1 MNRTQKFALNS
12 VTSMISQ
19 IVVMVAGMI
28 TPRLMISAYG
38 SEINGL
44 VSSLNQFISY
54 ITLVEAGIGGAAIY
68 SLYKPLTEEDRGKIS
83 SIVVAAR
90 NSYRQAGYLFSCG
103 ILALAV
109 IYGLLSAS
117 ETLSFSTIFVLT
129 LLLGVNGCTD
139 FFFVSGD
146 RVLLN
151 ADQRNYVISIV
162 GIVNTVLRTLIIC
175 LLAIG
180 KVDVVLLYACV
191 TVTAVIKV
199 ALISLYSQ
207 KNYPYIDKT
216 AVPDKSSMN
225 KRWDVIYQQILGM
238 IQAGAPTV
246 LATVLLNLVTVS
258 VYSVYN
264 MVITGINGVLGVFI
278 SGLPAGFGDL
288 IARGEK
294 ANLKKTVGEFEV
306 AYYYILSVTYG
317 LTFVLMMPFVSI
329 YTAGLTDA
337 NYIYPA
343 LGFVIVLNGLL
354 YNIKTPQ
361 SMLIISAG
369 MYKET
374 RWRVTAQG
382 LIIIVA
388 GVALG
393 LKWGMVGIM
402 IASCLSNLYRT
413 VDLLFFTPKYI
424 TQASVGKT
432 VLRML
437 AVFVN
442 IALIALPS
450 FILDYSVESF
460 GDWVVLAVVYGVY
473 SIIIVTA
480 TTFAFDKNSFLSVA
494 RRVLSIVARRK
505 KS

>member
-19 IVVMVAGMI
+19 VIVMIAGMI
-28 TPRLMISAYG
+28 TPRLMIATYG

-68 SLYKPLTEEDRGKIS
+68 SLYKPLAEDDRGKTS

-90 NSYRQAGYLFSCG
+90 NSYRQAGYLFSGG
-103 ILALAV
+103 IFALAV
-109 IYGLLSAS
+109 IYGLLSCS
-117 ETLSFSTIFVLT
+117 DTLSFSTIFVLT
-129 LLLGVNGCTD
+129 LLLGANGCTD
-139 FFFVSGD
+139 FFFVSGY

-151 ADQRNYVISIV
+151 ADQRNYVISSV
-162 GIVNTVLRTLIIC
+162 GIINTVIRTLIIC

-180 KVDVVLLYACV
+180 RVDVVLLYACV
-191 TVTAVIKV
+191 TVTMVIKV
-199 ALISLYSQ
+199 ALISIYSQ
-207 KNYPYIDKT
+207 KKYPYIDKN

-246 LATVLLNLVTVS
+246 LATVLLNLITVS

-264 MVITGINGVLGVFI
+264 MVITGLNGVLSVFI

-294 ANLKKTVGEFEV
+294 ENLKKTVGEFEV
-306 AYYYILSVTYG
+306 AYYYILSVVYG
-317 LTFVLMMPFVSI
+317 LAFVLLMPFISV

-361 SMLIISAG
+361 SMLVVSAG

-374 RWRVTAQG
+374 RWRVTIQG
-382 LIIIVA
+382 LIIIVVGA
-388 GVALG
+388 ALG
-393 LKWGMVGIM
+393 LKWGIVGIM
-402 IASCLSNLYRT
+402 LGSCLSNLYRT
-413 VDLLFFTPKYI
+413 VDLLLFTPQYI

-437 AVFVN
+437 VVFIN
-442 IALIALPS
+442 IVLISIPS
-450 FILDYSVESF
+450 FVFDYSVGSF
-460 GDWVVLAVVYGVY
+460 VEWIALAVIYGVY
-473 SIIIVTA
+473 SLMIVTA
-480 TTFAFDKNSFLSVA
+480 TTVIVDKKSFLSVM

>member
-1 MNRTQKFALNS
+1 
-12 VTSMISQ
+12 
-19 IVVMVAGMI
+19 
-28 TPRLMISAYG
+28 
-38 SEINGL
+38 
-44 VSSLNQFISY
+44 
-54 ITLVEAGIGGAAIY
+54 
-68 SLYKPLTEEDRGKIS
+68 
-83 SIVVAAR
+83 
-90 NSYRQAGYLFSCG
+90 
-103 ILALAV
+103 
-109 IYGLLSAS
+109 
-117 ETLSFSTIFVLT
+117 
-129 LLLGVNGCTD
+129 
-139 FFFVSGD
+139 
-146 RVLLN
+146 
-151 ADQRNYVISIV
+151 
-162 GIVNTVLRTLIIC
+162 LIIC

-180 KVDVVLLYACV
+180 RVDVVLLYACV

-294 ANLKKTVGEFEV
+294 ENLKKTVGEFEV

-393 LKWGMVGIM
+393 LKWGIVGI
-402 IASCLSNLYRT
+402 ILGSCLSNFCRT

-424 TQASVGKT
+424 TQASVWKT

-460 GDWVVLAVVYGVY
+460 GEWVVLAVVYGVY